1 LSPQTIFCVYNT
13 LQISLLW
20 HVVRDRVLV
29 RLPKNHTVA
38 AFSNTDLGNVFA
50 FKHVLNGPSS
60 VWFIIT
66 VCASLVITAHW
77 FRAAEHSACL
87 LATTTSPEC
96 KLYRATFW
104 KMEWEGVWFE

>member
-1 LSPQTIFCVYNT
+1 
-13 LQISLLW
+13 
-20 HVVRDRVLV
+20 
-29 RLPKNHTVA
+29 
-38 AFSNTDLGNVFA
+38 LGNVFA

-66 VCASLVITAHW
+66 VCAILLVITAHW

-104 KMEWEGVWFE
+104 KMEWEGLWFE